1 MNLKDFMLN
10 EIRQSHAYPHTLT
23 VLYDPTLLFFRG
35 SVMSYSLWPHGLQ
48 HTRLPCPSPSPR
60 TFSNSCPLS
69 QWCHPTVSSSHPL
82 LILPSI
88 FPSKMVFSNESALS
102 SRWPKYWFHLSEE
115 TWSSQ
120 NYKDRKCN
128 DGTSLVVWWLRI
140 CLPVQGDTGSIP
152 GLVRSHMLWNN

>member
-1 MNLKDFMLN
+1 MST
-10 EIRQSHAYPHTLT
+10 E
-23 VLYDPTLLFFRG
+23 
-35 SVMSYSLWPHGLQ
+35 SVM
-48 HTRLPCPSPSPR
+48 PS
-60 TFSNSCPLS
+60 NHLIL
-69 QWCHPTVSSSHPL
+69 SHPL

-128 DGTSLVVWWLRI
+128 EGTSLVVCWLRI
-140 CLPVQGDTGSIP
+140 CLPVQGDTVSIP
-152 GLVRSHMLWNN
+152 GLARSHMLWSSWACAPQLLSLCSTTSRATATRTPSTETREQLSVAATGESPQTATNT